1 MPVGVTMPHDLVRFS
16 DACEMVTTAGLEDGL
31 LCVEVFGGRIKSYPV
46 GGHLYVRRLELDVWV
61 HRARAAVRASAANGA
76 GANGAGANG
85 AGANGAAGAADPEA
99 A

>member
-85 AGANGAAGAADPEA
+85 AAGAADPEA